1 MTAEGGGS
9 PKLTSRLALSR
20 WWRRSA
26 DQTPNIR
33 VLRLRRHM
41 DFCTVRRMPTSR
53 PQQVSLWDESN
64 SGEPARSRPTE
75 SAYWRGSIASRSQSR
90 EDQRK
95 LGQYMTPPPIARLI
109 ARRMVEGRPWGGRVL
124 RVLDPAAGSGV
135 LAAALIEA
143 IAALPAP
150 PASIEL
156 LMCDLDP
163 AMQPLLERCATELKA
178 LCSDVGL
185 NLMAHVQ
192 QGDFLLSA
200 LARDALPL
208 VDAVIANPPYFK
220 LARNDERVIAHEH
233 SVYGQPNIYALFMS
247 SCAAI
252 LRPGGAYG
260 FITPRSWTN
269 GAYFSATRR
278 VLRQRLSVDALH
290 VFDSRQAHFEDD
302 AVLQEA
308 LILWGTASQTQAD
321 VLVSTSHGI
330 ADIDARTPVAWP
342 AERVVGHAPDDTVVL
357 PSCTQ
362 PGDLDHWPLRFADIG
377 LRVLTGPV
385 VGFRARAHLC
395 SHPSSTNVP
404 MLWMPHVRRSHID
417 WPRQHKTEH
426 IESNADSAW
435 MLLPNEPMVLLRR
448 FSPKEDERR
457 ITAAPYE
464 GQLPGARIG
473 LENHLNVI
481 RGADGPM
488 SIDVARGLAA
498 WLNSRPVD
506 EHLRQRLGSTQVNA
520 VELRSLP
527 VPDIA
532 TLAPLGRDLSEEPTL
547 EHRVSGMA
555 HGARAA

>member
-1 MTAEGGGS
+1 
-9 PKLTSRLALSR
+9 
-20 WWRRSA
+20 
-26 DQTPNIR
+26 
-33 VLRLRRHM
+33 
-41 DFCTVRRMPTSR
+41 MPISR
-53 PQQVSLWDESN
+53 PQQVPLWDESQA
-64 SGEPARSRPTE
+64 GEPTRSRPTE

-90 EDQRK
+90 EDQRR

-109 ARRMVEGRPWGGRVL
+109 ARRMVEGRSWAGRVL

-135 LAAALIEA
+135 LAAAVVEA

-163 AMQPLLERCATELKA
+163 AMQPLLQRCAAELEV
-178 LCSDVGL
+178 LCAETGL
-185 NLMAHVQ
+185 KLAAQVQ
-192 QGDFLLSA
+192 QGDFLLGA
-200 LARDALPL
+200 LARDALPA

-220 LARNDERVIAHEH
+220 LARSDERVLAHEG
-233 SVYGQPNIYALFMS
+233 SVHGQPNIYALFMS

-278 VLRQRLSVDALH
+278 ALRQRMSIDALH
-290 VFDSRQAHFEDD
+290 LFDSRQAHFEGD

-308 LILWGTASQTQAD
+308 LILWGTAAQAQAD
-321 VLVSTSHGI
+321 VVVSTSHGI
-330 ADIDARTPVAWP
+330 ADIDARPPSIWP
-342 AERVVGHAPDDTVVL
+342 ARRVVGHAADDAIVL
-357 PSCTQ
+357 PSGTQ
-362 PGDLDHWPLRFADIG
+362 NGDLDRWPLRLADIG

-385 VGFRARAHLC
+385 VGFRARLHLRA
-395 SHPSSTNVP
+395 HPSQTSVP

-417 WPRQHKTEH
+417 WPRQHKAEH
-426 IESNADSAW
+426 IESNDSNAW
-435 MLLPNEPMVLLRR
+435 MLLPNEPLVLLRR

-457 ITAAPYE
+457 TTAAPYE
-464 GQLPGARIG
+464 GHLPGARIG

-481 RGADGPM
+481 RGAHEPM
-488 SIDVARGLAA
+488 PVAVARGLAA
-498 WLNSRPVD
+498 WLNSRAVD

-527 VPDIA
+527 VPHTA
-532 TLAPLGRDLSEEPTL
+532 ALALLGRDLPESPNL
-547 EHRVSGMA
+547 DQIDEHVSRLVHRGADLA

>member
-1 MTAEGGGS
+1 
-9 PKLTSRLALSR
+9 
-20 WWRRSA
+20 
-26 DQTPNIR
+26 
-33 VLRLRRHM
+33 
-41 DFCTVRRMPTSR
+41 MPISH
-53 PQQVSLWDESN
+53 PQQVALWDESN

-75 SAYWRGSIASRSQSR
+75 AAYWRGSIASRSQSR
-90 EDQRK
+90 EDQRQ

-109 ARRMVEGRPWGGRVL
+109 ARRMVEGRSWSGRVV

-135 LAAALIEA
+135 LAAALVEA
-143 IAALPAP
+143 IIALPSP
-150 PASIEL
+150 PVGIEL

-163 AMQPLLERCATELKA
+163 AMQPLLKRCATELEA
-178 LCSDVGL
+178 LCAECGL
-185 NLMAHVQ
+185 KIVARAQ

-200 LARDALPL
+200 LARDALPV

-220 LARNDERVIAHEH
+220 LARKDARVLAHEG
-233 SVYGQPNIYALFMS
+233 SVHGQPNIYALFMS

-278 VLRQRLSVDALH
+278 TLRQRMSIDALH
-290 VFDSRQAHFEDD
+290 LFDSRHAHFEDD

-308 LILWGTASQTQAD
+308 LILWGTAARAQSD
-321 VLVSTSHGI
+321 VMVSTSHGI
-330 ADIDARTPVAWP
+330 ADIDARTAVAWP
-342 AERVVGHAPDDTVVL
+342 GERVVGFNVDDAVVL
-357 PSCTQ
+357 PSGTTTGGLEQ
-362 PGDLDHWPLRFADIG
+362 WPLKLADVA

-385 VGFRARAHLC
+385 VGFRARPHLRPQ
-395 SHPSSTNVP
+395 PSKTSVP

-417 WPRQHKTEH
+417 WPRRHKAEH
-426 IESNADSAW
+426 IESNTDSAW

-464 GQLPGARIG
+464 GQLPGARVG

-481 RGADGPM
+481 RGANSPLSVDA
-488 SIDVARGLAA
+488 VRGLAA
-498 WLNSRPVD
+498 WLNSRVVD

-527 VPDIA
+527 IPDIA
-532 TLAPLGRDLSEEPTL
+532 ALVQLGRDLPEEPTL
-547 EHRVSGMA
+547 DQIDEHVSCLVHHDAGAA